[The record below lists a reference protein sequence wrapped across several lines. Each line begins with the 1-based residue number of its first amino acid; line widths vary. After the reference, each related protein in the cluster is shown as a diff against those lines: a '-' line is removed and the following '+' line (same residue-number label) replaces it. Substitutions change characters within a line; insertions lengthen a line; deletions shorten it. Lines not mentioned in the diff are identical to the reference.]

1 MNAPRLLGRS
11 RGTFFAQVFALVLAA
26 VVGAEA
32 INLYIVF
39 HLPPPVP
46 NFYTEGDL
54 MRALHGQPASPRLDK
69 NNSPPLFVRREVQ
82 PPPIEPAARTLF
94 RNFRDLMA
102 KDLGLTRDDVLVT
115 TSGAPPDFQGYS
127 IVRARLGQQGDRREE
142 NFLLAPFQ
150 VIIHTQSGQW
160 LTVQPGP
167 HKGLTYFQLR
177 LLLWF
182 AASVLAMIPVTWFF
196 ARSLSKPMTQFAAA
210 AERFGR
216 DPRAPPMSISGS
228 TEIVQAAAAF
238 NEMQDRLRR
247 YVDDR
252 TSMVAAIAHDLRTPL
267 TRLRFRVESAPE
279 ETQAKMTADID
290 QMEAM
295 IAATLTF
302 VRDAQAD
309 PVRTR
314 LELSSLLE
322 SIVDDMAETGA
333 DVQVEQAE
341 RVVID
346 ADSLA
351 LRRLLTNLLENA
363 VKYGSRARASLSV
376 HDRIAEIDIEDDGP
390 GVPAPELN
398 RVFDPFYRRE
408 PSRNRQTGGIGLGLS
423 VARSIARAHGG
434 DVALQNRPQ
443 GGLRAKVTL
452 PV

>member
-1 MNAPRLLGRS
+1 MKMAS
-11 RGTFFAQVFALVLAA
+11 RGRGTLFAQVFALVLAA

-32 INLYIVF
+32 INLWIVF
-39 HLPPPVP
+39 HLPPPQP
-46 NFYTEGDL
+46 AFYTEGDV
-54 MRALHGQPASPRLDK
+54 MRVLRGQQAAPRLDK
-69 NNSPPLFVRREVQ
+69 NNAPPLIVRHEPQQPLIASEARIGFVRF
-82 PPPIEPAARTLF
+82 RTL
-94 RNFRDLMA
+94 LA
-102 KDLGLTRDDVLVT
+102 EDLGLTLNEVVIT
-115 TSGAPPDFQGYS
+115 TAGGPPDFRGYS
-127 IVRARLGQQGDRREE
+127 IVRARLGDQSDRREE
-142 NFLLAPFQ
+142 SFLIQPFQ
-150 VIIHTQSGQW
+150 VVIHTKSGQW
-160 LTVQPGP
+160 LTVQPGE
-167 HKGLTYFQLR
+167 HKGLTFFQRR

-182 AASVLAMIPVTWFF
+182 AASVVALIPLAWFF
-196 ARSLSKPMTQFAAA
+196 SRWLAKPMTQFAAA

-216 DPRAPPMSISGS
+216 DPRAPPMAVKGS
-228 TEIVQAAAAF
+228 SEITKAAAAF

-267 TRLRFRVESAPE
+267 TRLRFRVETAPE
-279 ETQAKMTADID
+279 ETQAKMNADID

-295 IAATLTF
+295 IAATLAF
-302 VRDAQAD
+302 VRDAAGD
-309 PVRTR
+309 PQRTR

-322 SIVDDMAETGA
+322 SVVDDMAETGA
-333 DVQVEQAE
+333 DVAVEKAE
-341 RVVID
+341 KVVID

-351 LRRLLTNLLENA
+351 LRRLITNLIENA
-363 VKYGSRARASLSV
+363 LKYGARARCSLSV
-376 HDRIAEIDIEDDGP
+376 HDRLAEIDIEDDGP

>member
-1 MNAPRLLGRS
+1 MNAPRLLS
-11 RGTFFAQVFALVLAA
+11 RNRGAFFVQVFALVLFA
-26 VVGAEA
+26 VVCAEA
-32 INLYIVF
+32 INLLIVF
-39 HLPPPVP
+39 NLPPPQPV
-46 NFYTEGDL
+46 FYTEGDVL
-54 MRALHGQPASPRLDK
+54 RVLRGQPPSSRLDK
-69 NNSPPLFVRREVQ
+69 N
-82 PPPIEPAARTLF
+82 
-94 RNFRDLMA
+94 
-102 KDLGLTRDDVLVT
+102 
-115 TSGAPPDFQGYS
+115 GAPPLLFRREARQPTIESEARIGPGRYRTLLAQDMGLTLNDVVATASGPPDFRGYS
-127 IVRARLGQQGDRREE
+127 LVRARIGGQGDPHEE
-142 NFLLAPFQ
+142 TFLLAPFQ
-150 VIIHTQSGQW
+150 VSIHTKSGQW

-167 HKGLTYFQLR
+167 SRGLTYFQWR

-182 AASVLAMIPVTWFF
+182 AASVVALIPVAWFF
-196 ARSLSKPMTQFAAA
+196 SRGLSKPMTQFAAA

-216 DPRAPPMSISGS
+216 DPRAPPMAIRGS

-267 TRLRFRVESAPE
+267 TRLRFRIEAAPE
-279 ETQAKMTADID
+279 EAQAKMTADID

-309 PVRTR
+309 PQRTR

-333 DVQVEQAE
+333 DVEVNKAE
-341 RVVID
+341 KVVID

-363 VKYGSRARASLSV
+363 VKYGSRARATLSV

-434 DVALQNRPQ
+434 DVALQNRSQ
-443 GGLRAKVTL
+443 GGLRARVTL

>member
-1 MNAPRLLGRS
+1 MKLRGRG
-11 RGTFFAQVFALVLAA
+11 RGTLFAQVFALVLAA

-32 INLYIVF
+32 INLWIVF
-39 HLPPPVP
+39 NLPPPAP
-46 NFYTEGDL
+46 NFYTEGDV
-54 MRALHGQPASPRLDK
+54 MRALRRQPPAPRLDK
-69 NNSPPLFVRREVQ
+69 NNAPLLILRHEAQ
-82 PPPIEPAARTLF
+82 QPPIEPEARIGFVRFRTL
-94 RNFRDLMA
+94 LA
-102 KDLGLTRDDVLVT
+102 EDLGLTLDDLVVT
-115 TSGAPPDFQGYS
+115 TKGGPPDFRGYS
-127 IVRARLGQQGDRREE
+127 IVRARIGDQGDRREE
-142 NFLLAPFQ
+142 SFLITPFQ
-150 VIIHTQSGQW
+150 VIIHTKSGQW

-167 HKGLTYFQLR
+167 SRGLAFWQLR

-182 AASVLAMIPVTWFF
+182 AVSAVAVVPLAYFF
-196 ARSLSKPMTQFAAA
+196 SRGLAKPMTQFAAA

-216 DPRAPPMSISGS
+216 DPRAPPMAVTGS
-228 TEIVQAAAAF
+228 SEIVQAGAAF

-267 TRLRFRVESAPE
+267 TRLRFRVEAAPE
-279 ETQAKMTADID
+279 EAQAKMNADID

-295 IAATLTF
+295 IAATLAF

-309 PVRTR
+309 PHRTR

-322 SIVDDMAETGA
+322 SVVDDMADTGA
-333 DVQVEQAE
+333 DVAVEKAE
-341 RVVID
+341 KVVID

-351 LRRLLTNLLENA
+351 LRRLLTNLIENA
-363 VKYGSRARASLSV
+363 IKYGARARCTLLV
-376 HDRIAEIDIEDDGP
+376 HDRLAEIDIEDDGP

>member
-1 MNAPRLLGRS
+1 MNAKQLLGRS
-11 RGTFFAQVFALVLAA
+11 RGTFFAQVFLLVLLA
-26 VVGAEA
+26 VVGAES
-32 INLYIVF
+32 INLWMVF
-39 HLPPPVP
+39 NMQPPPP
-46 NFYTEGDL
+46 AFYTEGDV
-54 MRALHGQPASPRLDK
+54 MRVLHGQQASARLEK
-69 NNSPPLFVRREVQ
+69 NNTPPLLFRRETQQ
-82 PPPIEPAARTLF
+82 PTIESEARIGFVTF
-94 RNFRDLMA
+94 RKLMA
-102 KDLGLTRDDVLVT
+102 EDLGLTPNDIVIT
-115 TSGAPPDFQGYS
+115 TAGGPPDFRGYS
-127 IVRARLGQQGDRREE
+127 IVRSRIGQKGDPREE
-142 NFLLAPFQ
+142 SFLIAPFR
-150 VIIHTQSGQW
+150 VIIHTKAGQW
-160 LTVQPGP
+160 LTVQPGQ
-167 HKGLTYFQLR
+167 HKGLAFWQLR
-177 LLLWF
+177 LLRW
-182 AASVLAMIPVTWFF
+182 LAVSAVALIPVAYFF
-196 ARSLSKPMTQFAAA
+196 SRGLAKPMTQFAAA

-216 DPRAPPMSISGS
+216 DPRAPPMTVTGS

-267 TRLRFRVESAPE
+267 TRLRFRIEAAPE
-279 ETQAKMTADID
+279 EVQAKMTADID

-295 IAATLTF
+295 IAATLAF

-309 PVRTR
+309 PMRTR

-333 DVQVEQAE
+333 DVQVDRAE
-341 RVVID
+341 KVVID

-351 LRRLLTNLLENA
+351 LRRLLTNLLDNA
-363 VKYGSRARASLSV
+363 VKYGARARCTLSV
-376 HDRIAEIDIEDDGP
+376 HDRLAEIDIEDDGP
-390 GVPAPELN
+390 GVPATELS

>member
-1 MNAPRLLGRS
+1 MKLRGRG
-11 RGTFFAQVFALVLAA
+11 RGTLFAQVFALVLLA

-32 INLYIVF
+32 INLTIVF
-39 HLPPPVP
+39 NLPQPPP
-46 NFYTEGDL
+46 NIYTEADI
-54 MRALHGQPASPRLDK
+54 MRALHGQAPVTHGDRANPLLVIRRELQ
-69 NNSPPLFVRREVQ
+69 PPKTERDSGVGFVR
-82 PPPIEPAARTLF
+82 F
-94 RNFRDLMA
+94 RSLMA
-102 KDLGLTRDDVLVT
+102 EDLGLTVDDVLVINE
-115 TSGAPPDFQGYS
+115 GGPPDRRFRV
-127 IVRARLGQQGDRREE
+127 VRSRLSDKGEQREE
-142 NFLLAPFQ
+142 SFLIAPFQ
-150 VIIHTQSGQW
+150 VAIHTKNGQW
-160 LTVQPGP
+160 LTVQPGGR
-167 HKGLTYFQLR
+167 KSLSIFQLR

-182 AASVLAMIPVTWFF
+182 AASVLALIPVAYFF
-196 ARSLSKPMTQFAAA
+196 SRWLAKPLGQFAAA

-216 DPRAPPMSISGS
+216 DPRAPPMAVTGS
-228 TEIVQAAAAF
+228 SEIVQAAAAF

-267 TRLRFRVESAPE
+267 TRLRFRVEAAPE
-279 ETQAKMTADID
+279 EAQAKMTADID

-309 PVRTR
+309 PHRTR

-322 SIVDDMAETGA
+322 SVVDDMAETGA
-333 DVQVEQAE
+333 DVAVEKAE
-341 RVVID
+341 KVVID

-351 LRRLLTNLLENA
+351 LRRLITNLIENA
-363 VKYGSRARASLSV
+363 IKYGARARCSLSV
-376 HDRIAEIDIEDDGP
+376 HDRLAEIDIEDDGP
-390 GVPAPELN
+390 GVPVPELN

>member
-1 MNAPRLLGRS
+1 MKLTGRV
-11 RGTFFAQVFALVLAA
+11 RGTLFVRVFALVVLA

-32 INLYIVF
+32 INLWIIF
-39 HLPPPVP
+39 HSPPPP
-46 NFYTEGDL
+46 PTFYTEGDVL
-54 MRALHGQPASPRLDK
+54 RVLRGQPALPRLEK
-69 NNSPPLFVRREVQ
+69 NGAPPLLMRREVAQ
-82 PPPIEPAARTLF
+82 PTIEPETRIGPGRYRTL
-94 RNFRDLMA
+94 LA
-102 KDLGLTRDDVLVT
+102 QDLGLPISDVVAT
-115 TSGAPPDFQGYS
+115 ASGPPDFRGYS
-127 IVRARLGQQGDRREE
+127 IVRARIGEQGDPHEE
-142 NFLLAPFQ
+142 TFLLAPFQ
-150 VIIHTQSGQW
+150 VIIHAKTGQW

-167 HKGLTYFQLR
+167 SRGLTYFQER
-177 LLLWF
+177 LLKWF
-182 AASVLAMIPVTWFF
+182 AASVVALIPVAWFF
-196 ARSLSKPMTQFAAA
+196 SRGLAKPLTQFADA

-216 DPRAPPMSISGS
+216 DPRAPPMAVKGS
-228 TEIVQAAAAF
+228 SEITQAAAAF
-238 NEMQDRLRR
+238 NEMQARLRR

-279 ETQAKMTADID
+279 EVQAKMTADID

-295 IAATLTF
+295 IAATLAF

-309 PVRTR
+309 PQRTR

-333 DVQVEQAE
+333 DVSVQKAE
-341 RVVID
+341 KVVID

-351 LRRLLTNLLENA
+351 LRRLITNLIENA
-363 VKYGSRARASLSV
+363 IKYGARARCTLSV
-376 HDRIAEIDIEDDGP
+376 HDRLAEIDIEDDGP

>member
-1 MNAPRLLGRS
+1 MKLWGRG
-11 RGTFFAQVFALVLAA
+11 RGTLFAQVFGLVLAA

-32 INLYIVF
+32 VNLWIVF
-39 HLPPPVP
+39 NLPPPPP
-46 NFYTEGDL
+46 NFYTEAEI
-54 MRALHGQPASPRLDK
+54 MRGLRGQAPAANRPDR
-69 NNSPPLFVRREVQ
+69 NNPPLVIHRELQKPETDRESRMGFLGFRR
-82 PPPIEPAARTLF
+82 
-94 RNFRDLMA
+94 LMA
-102 KDLGLTRDDVLVT
+102 EDLGLSQDDILVIT
-115 TSGAPPDFQGYS
+115 EGGPSDRRGYR
-127 IVRARLGQQGDRREE
+127 IVRDRLGDGGQPREE
-142 NFLLAPFQ
+142 SFLIAPFK
-150 VIIHTQSGQW
+150 VAIHQKTGQW
-160 LTVQPGP
+160 LTVQTGGR
-167 HKGLTYFQLR
+167 KGLAFWQQR

-182 AASVLAMIPVTWFF
+182 AVSVVALIPVAYLFSRVLA
-196 ARSLSKPMTQFAAA
+196 KPLGQFAAA

-216 DPRAPPMSISGS
+216 DPRAPPMAVKGS
-228 TEIVQAAAAF
+228 SEITKAAAAF

-267 TRLRFRVESAPE
+267 TRLRFRIEAAPE
-279 ETQAKMTADID
+279 EAQAKMTGDID

-309 PVRTR
+309 PQRTR

-322 SIVDDMAETGA
+322 SVVDDMAETGA
-333 DVQVEQAE
+333 DVQVARAE
-341 RVVID
+341 KVVVE

-351 LRRLLTNLLENA
+351 LRRLLTNLIENA
-363 VKYGSRARASLSV
+363 IKYGARARCTLSV
-376 HDRIAEIDIEDDGP
+376 HDRLAEIDIEDEGP
-390 GVPAPELN
+390 GVPKAELN

-434 DVALQNRPQ
+434 DVDLQNRPQ

-452 PV
+452 PI

>member
-1 MNAPRLLGRS
+1 MKLMGLGR
-11 RGTFFAQVFALVLAA
+11 GTLFAQVFALVLAA

-32 INLYIVF
+32 INLLIVF
-39 HLPPPVP
+39 NLPPPAP
-46 NFYTEGDL
+46 NFYTEGDV
-54 MRALHGQPASPRLDK
+54 MRALRRQPPAARIDK
-69 NNSPPLFVRREVQ
+69 NNTPLLVVRREAQ
-82 PPPIEPAARTLF
+82 PPPIETEARIGFVRF
-94 RNFRDLMA
+94 RSLMA
-102 KDLGLTRDDVLVT
+102 EDLGLTLNDIIVT
-115 TSGAPPDFQGYS
+115 TKGGPPDFRGYS
-127 IVRARLGQQGDRREE
+127 IVRARLGDQGDRREE
-142 NFLLAPFQ
+142 SFLITPFQ
-150 VIIHTQSGQW
+150 VVIHTKAGQW

-167 HKGLTYFQLR
+167 SKGLAFWQLR

-182 AASVLAMIPVTWFF
+182 ALSAVAVIPLAYFF
-196 ARSLSKPMTQFAAA
+196 SRGLAKPMTQFAAA

-216 DPRAPPMSISGS
+216 DPRAPPMAAKGS
-228 TEIVQAAAAF
+228 SEITQAAAAF

-247 YVDDR
+247 YVEDR

-267 TRLRFRVESAPE
+267 TRLRFRVEAAPE
-279 ETQAKMTADID
+279 EAQAKMNADID

-295 IAATLTF
+295 IAATLAF
-302 VRDAQAD
+302 VRDAAGD
-309 PVRTR
+309 PQRTR

-322 SIVDDMAETGA
+322 SVVDDMAETGA
-333 DVQVEQAE
+333 DVSVEKVE
-341 RVVID
+341 KVVID

-351 LRRLLTNLLENA
+351 LRRLITNLIENA
-363 VKYGSRARASLSV
+363 IKYGARARCSLSV
-376 HDRIAEIDIEDDGP
+376 HDRLAEIDIEDDGP

>member
-1 MNAPRLLGRS
+1 MNARLLSRS

-32 INLYIVF
+32 INLWIVF
-39 HLPPPVP
+39 HLPQPP
-46 NFYTEGDL
+46 FLYYTEGDV
-54 MRALHGQPASPRLDK
+54 MRALHGQAPTPRLDK
-69 NNSPPLFVRREVQ
+69 NNSPRLLVRTEPQ
-82 PPPIEPAARTLF
+82 QPPIESEARFGFVRF
-94 RNFRDLMA
+94 RSLVA
-102 KDLGLTRDDVLVT
+102 QDLGLTLPDVVVT
-115 TSGAPPDFQGYS
+115 TEGGPPDRRGYR
-127 IVRARLGQQGDRREE
+127 IVRDRLPNQGDAREE
-142 NFLLAPFQ
+142 SFLIAPFQ
-150 VIIHTQSGQW
+150 VVIHTKNGQW
-160 LTVQPGP
+160 LTIQPGER
-167 HKGLTYFQLR
+167 KGLAFWQLR
-177 LLLWF
+177 VLLWF
-182 AASVLAMIPVTWFF
+182 AVSAVALVPVAYLFS
-196 ARSLSKPMTQFAAA
+196 RSLSKPMTQFVEA

-216 DPRAPPMSISGS
+216 DPNAPPMAITGS
-228 TEIVQAAAAF
+228 SEIVKAAAAF

-247 YVDDR
+247 YVEDR

-267 TRLRFRVESAPE
+267 TRLRFRIEAAPE
-279 ETQAKMTADID
+279 EAQVKMTADID

-295 IAATLTF
+295 IAATLAF

-309 PVRTR
+309 PQRTR

-341 RVVID
+341 KVVID

-363 VKYGSRARASLSV
+363 VKYGNRARASLSV

-390 GVPAPELN
+390 GVPVPELN

-408 PSRNRQTGGIGLGLS
+408 PSRSRQTGGIGLGLS

-434 DVALQNRPQ
+434 DVALQNRPE

>member
-1 MNAPRLLGRS
+1 MNTRLLSRS
-11 RGTFFAQVFALVLAA
+11 RGTFFAQVFALVLFA

-32 INLYIVF
+32 INLYIIF
-39 HLPPPVP
+39 HLPPPAP
-46 NFYTEGDL
+46 NFYTEADI
-54 MRALHGQPASPRLDK
+54 MRALRGQPAVQRQ
-69 NNSPPLFVRREVQ
+69 NNAPSLLVRHEPQ
-82 PPPIEPAARTLF
+82 QPPIEPESRLGFVGFRTLV
-94 RNFRDLMA
+94 A
-102 KDLGLTRDDVLVT
+102 KDLGLTRDDVVVLT
-115 TSGAPPDFQGYS
+115 EGGPPDRRGYR
-127 IVRARLGQQGDRREE
+127 IVRDRLGPGVPEREE
-142 NFLLAPFQ
+142 SFLIAPFQ
-150 VIIHTQSGQW
+150 VAIHAMSGQW
-160 LTVQPGP
+160 VTIQPGER
-167 HKGLTYFQLR
+167 KGLAFWQLR

-182 AASVLAMIPVTWFF
+182 AVSVVAMIPLAWFF
-196 ARSLSKPMTQFAAA
+196 ARSLVKPMTQFGAA

-216 DPRAPPMSISGS
+216 DPRAPPMTISGS
-228 TEIVQAAAAF
+228 SEVVRAASAF

-267 TRLRFRVESAPE
+267 TRLRFRIEAAPE
-279 ETQAKMTADID
+279 EAQAKMTADID

-309 PVRTR
+309 PQRTR

-333 DVQVEQAE
+333 DVEVKKAE
-341 RVVID
+341 KVVID

-363 VKYGSRARASLSV
+363 VKYGSRARATLSV

-434 DVALQNRPQ
+434 DVALHNRAQ
-443 GGLRAKVTL
+443 GGLRARVTL

>member
-1 MNAPRLLGRS
+1 MKLKGRG
-11 RGTFFAQVFALVLAA
+11 RGTLFAQVFGLVLLA

-32 INLYIVF
+32 INLYIVW
-39 HLPPPVP
+39 HQPLPPPQ
-46 NFYTEGDL
+46 FYTEGDVI
-54 MRALHGQPASPRLDK
+54 RALRGQAPTSRVERNGQHLLVRNETQTPVLEPEARTG
-69 NNSPPLFVRREVQ
+69 FVR
-82 PPPIEPAARTLF
+82 F
-94 RNFRDLMA
+94 RSLIA
-102 KDLGLTRDDVLVT
+102 EDLGVTLDDVAVT
-115 TSGAPPDFQGYS
+115 TENGPPD
-127 IVRARLGQQGDRREE
+127 RRGQRFMREGDLREE
-142 NFLLAPFQ
+142 SFLLAPFQ
-150 VIIHTQSGQW
+150 IVVHTKSGQW
-160 LTVQPGP
+160 LTVQPGER
-167 HKGLTYFQLR
+167 KGVAFWQLR
-177 LLLWF
+177 LLEWF
-182 AASVLAMIPVTWFF
+182 AISILALIPVAYLFSRWL
-196 ARSLSKPMTQFAAA
+196 AKPLGQFAAA

-216 DPRAPPMSISGS
+216 DPRSPPMAIEGS

-267 TRLRFRVESAPE
+267 TRLRFRVEAAPDE
-279 ETQAKMTADID
+279 AQAKMTADID

-295 IAATLTF
+295 IAATLAF

-309 PVRTR
+309 PHRTR

-333 DVQVEQAE
+333 DVTVGKADK
-341 RVVID
+341 VVID

-351 LRRLLTNLLENA
+351 LRRLITNLIENA
-363 VKYGSRARASLSV
+363 IKYGARARCSLSV
-376 HDRIAEIDIEDDGP
+376 NDRLAEIDIEDDGP

>member
-1 MNAPRLLGRS
+1 MTAKLLGPGQ
-11 RGTFFAQVFALVLAA
+11 GTLFAQVFLLVLAA

-39 HLPPPVP
+39 HLPPPP
-46 NFYTEGDL
+46 PAFYTEGDV
-54 MRALHGQPASPRLDK
+54 MRVLRGQPAAPRLDK
-69 NNSPPLFVRREVQ
+69 NNTSPLILRREQQ
-82 PPPIEPAARTLF
+82 PPPIEPEAKLGFVRF
-94 RNFRDLMA
+94 RSLMA
-102 KDLGLTRDDVLVT
+102 EDLGLTLNDVVIT
-115 TSGAPPDFQGYS
+115 TAGGPPDFRGYS
-127 IVRARLGQQGDRREE
+127 IVRSRLGEQGDRREE
-142 NFLLAPFQ
+142 SFLIAPFQ
-150 VIIHTQSGQW
+150 VVIHTKSGQW
-160 LTVQPGP
+160 LTVQPGE
-167 HKGLTYFQLR
+167 HKGLAFWQMR

-182 AASVLAMIPVTWFF
+182 AVSAVILIPVAYFF
-196 ARSLSKPMTQFAAA
+196 SRGLAKPLTQFAAA

-216 DPRAPPMSISGS
+216 DPRAPPMAVKGS
-228 TEIVQAAAAF
+228 SEIVQAAAAF

-267 TRLRFRVESAPE
+267 TRLRFRIEAAPE
-279 ETQAKMTADID
+279 EAQAKMTADID

-309 PVRTR
+309 PHRTR

-322 SIVDDMAETGA
+322 SVVDDMAETGA
-333 DVQVEQAE
+333 DVAVAKAE
-341 RVVID
+341 KVVID

-351 LRRLLTNLLENA
+351 LRRLLTNLIENA
-363 VKYGSRARASLSV
+363 VKYGASARCTLSV
-376 HDRIAEIDIEDDGP
+376 HDRLAEIDIEDEGP

-408 PSRNRQTGGIGLGLS
+408 PSRNRRTGGIGLGLS

-434 DVALQNRPQ
+434 DVSLQNRPQ

>member
-1 MNAPRLLGRS
+1 MTFPGRS
-11 RGTFFAQVFALVLAA
+11 RGTLFAQVFALVLAA

-32 INLYIVF
+32 INLWIVF
-39 HLPPPVP
+39 NLPQPPPI
-46 NFYTEGDL
+46 FYTEGDV
-54 MRALHGQPASPRLDK
+54 MRALRGQPPVTRPK
-69 NNSPPLFVRREVQ
+69 GSPPSLLIRRASQ
-82 PPPIEPAARTLF
+82 QPPIESEARLGFVRF
-94 RNFRDLMA
+94 RGLMA
-102 KDLGLTRDDVLVT
+102 EDLGLTLNDVVVT
-115 TSGAPPDFQGYS
+115 TEGGPPDRRGYR
-127 IVRARLGQQGDRREE
+127 IVRDRLSDGVQPREE
-142 NFLLAPFQ
+142 SFLIAPFQ
-150 VIIHTQSGQW
+150 VVIHMKNGQW
-160 LTVQPGP
+160 VTVQPDV
-167 HKGLTYFQLR
+167 HKGLAFWQLR

-182 AASVLAMIPVTWFF
+182 AVSVVALIPVAWLF
-196 ARSLSKPMTQFAAA
+196 ARGLAKPMTQFAAA

-216 DPRAPPMSISGS
+216 DPRAPPIAVKGS
-228 TEIVQAAAAF
+228 SEITKAAAAF

-267 TRLRFRVESAPE
+267 TRLRFRIEAAPE
-279 ETQAKMTADID
+279 EAQAKMTADID

-302 VRDAQAD
+302 VRDAQAV
-309 PVRTR
+309 PTRTR

-333 DVQVEQAE
+333 DVSVQKAE
-341 RVVID
+341 KVVID

-351 LRRLLTNLLENA
+351 LRRLITNLIENA
-363 VKYGSRARASLSV
+363 IKYGARARCTLSV
-376 HDRIAEIDIEDDGP
+376 HDRLAEIDIEDDGP
-390 GVPAPELN
+390 GVPTPELN